1 MGLLRSA
8 SVFSGL
14 TLVSRLFG
22 LVRDQILAIVFGPG
36 AGLDAFWVAFK
47 IPNFMR
53 RLFAEGAFSQ
63 AFVPVLG
70 EYKVQQGDT
79 AVRELI
85 SRVSGSLALVLLGI
99 TIVGMVVFPWLIL
112 KYGPMAI
119 DNEQKLV
126 LTADMLV
133 LTLPYILFISLT
145 ALAGGVLNTY
155 KRFAVPA
162 FTPVF
167 LNLCLIGV
175 SLWLAPMFPEGSE
188 VMALA
193 WGVFIAGIVQL
204 LFQFPFLAK
213 LGLLRWPK
221 YGFNHPG
228 VKQIIRLMLPAIVG
242 SAVVQIN
249 LMIDLIIAY
258 TLLPDSSVSWLTF
271 SDRLVEFPL
280 GVFGIA
286 IATVILPSLSQHHAK
301 TDPDKFSRVMDWG
314 IRWSLLIGL
323 PSMVGLLLLAGPLL
337 TTLFNYGAFTQHD
350 VLMSQMSLFA
360 YAAGLLAFIWVKVLT
375 PGFYSRQDT
384 KTPVRIAVLAMF
396 TNIVLNLAFVLPWMH
411 YGLPGA
417 HTGLAIA
424 TTIAAFL
431 NAGLLFLTLKRQG
444 VYKLEAGWGRLLL
457 QIFAAL
463 GLMFALLFFGV
474 PELGEWFSWPFWQRA
489 LMLSTW
495 VSAGAICY
503 FVGLYVFG
511 FRLGAFRS
519 GMTSG

>member
-8 SVFSGL
+8 SIFSSL
-14 TLVSRLFG
+14 TLVSRVFG
-22 LVRDQILAIVFGPG
+22 LVRDQIFAIVFGPG

-53 RLFAEGAFSQ
+53 RLFAEGAFAQ

-70 EYKVQQGDT
+70 EYKEQKGAAAVQ
-79 AVRELI
+79 ELI

-99 TIVGMVVFPWLIL
+99 SIAGMLVFPWLIL
-112 KYGPMAI
+112 KYGPMAVE
-119 DNEQKLV
+119 NQQKLV
-126 LTADMLV
+126 LTADMLI

-155 KRFAVPA
+155 GRFAIPA

-167 LNLCLIGV
+167 LNLSLIGV
-175 SLWLAPMFPEGSE
+175 SLWLAPRFPEGFE
-188 VMALA
+188 VTALA
-193 WGVFIAGIVQL
+193 WGVFIAGAVQL
-204 LFQFPFLAK
+204 LFQFPFLAQ

-228 VKQIIRLMLPAIVG
+228 VKQIMRLMLPAIVG

-258 TLLPDSSVSWLTF
+258 TLLPDGSVSWLTF

-286 IATVILPSLSQHHAK
+286 IASVILPSLSKHHAK
-301 TDPDKFSRVMDWG
+301 DDPERFSRVMDWG

-337 TTLFNYGAFTQHD
+337 TTLFNYGAFSQHD
-350 VLMSQMSLFA
+350 VYMSQMSLFA

-384 KTPVRIAVLAMF
+384 KTPVRIAVFAMI
-396 TNIVLNLAFVLPWMH
+396 TNIALNFSFVLPWIH
-411 YGLPGA
+411 YDLPGP

-431 NAGLLFLTLKRQG
+431 NAGLLFYTLKRKG
-444 VYKLEAGWGRLLL
+444 VYKMEAGWGRLLL

-463 GLMFALLFFGV
+463 LLMFVLLFFAV
-474 PELGEWFSWPFWQRA
+474 PAVTEWFTWPFWQRG
-489 LMLSTW
+489 LMLVLW
-495 VSAGAICY
+495 VGLGSITY
-503 FVGLYVFG
+503 FVSLYVFG

-519 GMTSG
+519 GMTSS